1 MNLLS
6 YIKKFDW
13 IILGAI
19 IALVFLGVI
28 SIYSSSLITQDFT
41 DLYKQLGFLGVS
53 IILMVIVSFF
63 DYRKLRENSTLIML
77 FYIISIGLLIGVLFM
92 PTIRDTAS
100 WVPMVRKTI
109 ATKRKAI
116 TNAHTDAVIKDT
128 ATIMESSVPHGV
140 RASATAKDIMQ
151 LSPLQLLLYRIG
163 LIVCIFGL
171 FFGISY
177 IALAYFRKNA

>member
-1 MNLLS
+1 M
-6 YIKKFDW
+6 ICC
-13 IILGAI
+13 
-19 IALVFLGVI
+19 
-28 SIYSSSLITQDFT
+28 
-41 DLYKQLGFLGVS
+41 S
-53 IILMVIVSFF
+53 IIVRFSCAKVFALLTHGCGTLALFVCMMICGCKAKNNVSSAVVTSATIGTMETALIDTSCKVIQWDVWVN
-63 DYRKLRENSTLIML
+63 D
-77 FYIISIGLLIGVLFM
+77 SIN
-92 PTIRDTAS
+92 DTAT
-100 WVPMVRKTI
+100 WVPKFRKTI
-109 ATKRKAI
+109 TTKRHAL

-128 ATIMESSVPHGV
+128 ATIMESSVPHGA

>member
-1 MNLLS
+1 MICCSIIVRFSCAKVFALLTHGCGT
-6 YIKKFDW
+6 
-13 IILGAI
+13 L
-19 IALVFLGVI
+19 ALFVCMMVCGCKAKSNV
-28 SIYSSSLITQDFT
+28 SSAVVTSATIGNVETSLIDTSCKVVQWDVWLT
-41 DLYKQLGFLGVS
+41 D
-53 IILMVIVSFF
+53 
-63 DYRKLRENSTLIML
+63 
-77 FYIISIGLLIGVLFM
+77 
-92 PTIRDTAS
+92 TIRDSAS

-109 ATKRKAI
+109 ATKRQAI

-128 ATIMESSVPHGV
+128 ATIIESSVPHGS
-140 RASATAKDIMQ
+140 RATATEKDIMQ

>member
-1 MNLLS
+1 MICCSSKVRFSCAKVFALLTHGCGTLALFVCMMLS
-6 YIKKFDW
+6 SCKTKSSATSAVLTSATISN
-13 IILGAI
+13 IET
-19 IALVFLGVI
+19 ALVDTSCKVV
-28 SIYSSSLITQDFT
+28 QWDVWVH
-41 DLYKQLGFLGVS
+41 D
-53 IILMVIVSFF
+53 
-63 DYRKLRENSTLIML
+63 
-77 FYIISIGLLIGVLFM
+77 
-92 PTIRDTAS
+92 TIKDTAS

-109 ATKRKAI
+109 ATKRQAI

-128 ATIMESSVPHGV
+128 ATIMESSVPH
-140 RASATAKDIMQ
+140 SAPSSIKGKDIME